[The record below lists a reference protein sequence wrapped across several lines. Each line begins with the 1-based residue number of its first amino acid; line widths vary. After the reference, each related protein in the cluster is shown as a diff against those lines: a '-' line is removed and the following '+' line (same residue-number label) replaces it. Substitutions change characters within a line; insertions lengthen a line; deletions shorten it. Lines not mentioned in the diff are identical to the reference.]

1 MPSWWRRGWRVSR
14 DAVRRARSNL
24 SYYLIALFL
33 AAVPVWQLV
42 SGTAP
47 GPWWSSR
54 LPTRRDD
61 SGAYWFVLAAQGA
74 ILVAFFAT

>member
-47 GPWWSSR
+47 GSWWSSR
-54 LPTRRDD
+54 LTRRDD
-61 SGAYWFVLAAQGA
+61 SGAYWFVLAAQET
-74 ILVAFFAT
+74 ILVAFSAT

>member
-33 AAVPVWQLV
+33 AAVPVWQL
-42 SGTAP
+42 A
-47 GPWWSSR
+47 SR
-54 LPTRRDD
+54 TRRLL
-61 SGAYWFVLAAQGA
+61 VLAAPH
-74 ILVAFFAT
+74 LP

>member
-14 DAVRRARSNL
+14 DAVRRARTNL

-42 SGTAP
+42 SRTGP
-47 GPWWSSR
+47 GPVVVTP
-54 LPTRRDD
+54 PTRRDD
-61 SGAYWFVLAAQGA
+61 PGAYWFVLAAQGA